1 MTTKQIALNVGFSK
15 PDELANI
22 SERIR
27 MKILQ
32 VVMYHVGIENK
43 ISRKDLLAE
52 LRAAGFNQDDR
63 TIRLAISEMRRI
75 YGIPIAGTGG
85 IHGGY
90 WILKNR
96 EEKDAYCLVELHD
109 RGTSL
114 LEQESSINKAAADW
128 YPNGQLR
135 LPG

>member
-1 MTTKQIALNVGFSK
+1 MTSKQIALNIGFNKS
-15 PDELANI
+15 DEVANI
-22 SERIR
+22 SEKLRWR
-27 MKILQ
+27 ILQ
-32 VVMYHVGIENK
+32 IVMYHVGVENK
-43 ISRKDLLAE
+43 ISRKDLLNE
-52 LRAAGFNQDDR
+52 LRASGIYQDDR
-63 TIRLAISEMRRI
+63 TVRLAISEMRRA

-96 EEKDAYCLVELHD
+96 EEKDAYCKVELHD

-114 LEQESSINKAAADW
+114 LEQESSINKAANDW

>member
-1 MTTKQIALNVGFSK
+1 MTTKQIALNIGFSK
-15 PDELANI
+15 KDAAANI
-22 SERIR
+22 SEALRW
-27 MKILQ
+27 KILQ
-32 VVMYHVGIENK
+32 IVMYHVGIENK
-43 ISRKDLLAE
+43 ISRKDLLSE
-52 LRAAGFNQDDR
+52 LRSSGFDQDDR
-63 TIRLAISEMRRI
+63 TVRLTISEMRRA

-90 WILKNR
+90 WILKDQA
-96 EEKDAYCLVELHD
+96 EKDAYCQVELHD